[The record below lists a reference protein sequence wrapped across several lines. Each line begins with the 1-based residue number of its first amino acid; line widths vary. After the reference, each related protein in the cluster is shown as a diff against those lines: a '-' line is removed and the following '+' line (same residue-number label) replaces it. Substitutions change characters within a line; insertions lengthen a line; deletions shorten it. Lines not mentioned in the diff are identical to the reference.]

1 MAKVNG
7 NIVSVFS
14 FSRCFANAIV
24 VVNQSKAQSLILLI
38 TLARRRSLL
47 YDEKNYYAKKAM
59 TIKKLLRDR

>member
-7 NIVSVFS
+7 NIASFF

-24 VVNQSKAQSLILLI
+24 EVNQPKAQSLILLI

-47 YDEKNYYAKKAM
+47 YDEKNYYARKAM